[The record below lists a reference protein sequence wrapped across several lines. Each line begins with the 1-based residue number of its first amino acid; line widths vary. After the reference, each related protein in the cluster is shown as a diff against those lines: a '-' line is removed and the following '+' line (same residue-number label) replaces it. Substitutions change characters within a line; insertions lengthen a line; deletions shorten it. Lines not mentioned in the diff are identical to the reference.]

1 MAHVQFSSVIP
12 VSKNDLFD
20 FLSDYRKRPR
30 IMPTDIQLELTSVPL
45 ELKTGTHYDFKMT
58 RYGLSYAF
66 PVEIEFCEPK
76 NKIVEKSNSYFFAE
90 WTNTIIFEEHSED
103 STLLTTII
111 DYKMP
116 YGILGTLADDLF
128 VRNDLTRILH
138 FSHNKIKSFF
148 D

>member
-12 VSKNDLFD
+12 VSKDDLFD

-30 IMPTDIQLELTSVPL
+30 IMPTDIQLELTSMPV
-45 ELKTGTHYDFKMT
+45 ELKTGAHYDFKMT
-58 RYGLSYAF
+58 RFGFSYAF
-66 PVEIEFCEPK
+66 PVDIEFCEPK
-76 NKIVEKSNSYFFAE
+76 TKIIEKATSSFFE
-90 WTNTIIFEEHSED
+90 EFTNTILFEEHSKD

-116 YGILGTLADDLF
+116 YGVLGTLADDLF
-128 VRNDLTRILH
+128 VRSDLARILQFNH
-138 FSHNKIKSFF
+138 KKVKSFF